1 MKFEDAKVGMEVVVT
16 GEQAERFPEGAVITD
31 VDKNDFS
38 VRLKGK
44 HGVTLWFWDINSRAH
59 ESQRNAY
66 DMSDIH
72 LKDDGFRKLP
82 TMTHILAEYLGKDCD
97 FRKLPPTTHLLAEY
111 LGLDPEKV
119 KCHVDK
125 ENGTITVRQGDV
137 EAKAKKAPQDKW
149 DFRLGMG
156 LALCRLKEKLA
167 EHRKPEFGEPCY
179 YVLKSYLINYTT
191 FGLSEDFIQGSVMYA
206 MGNVFKTQKEA
217 EDNAEEMV
225 KRANMVI
232 EFCKKQGW

>member
-16 GEQAERFPEGAVITD
+16 GEQADRFPEGAVIVE

-38 VRLKGK
+38 VRLKNK
-44 HGVTLWFWDINSRAH
+44 YGVHLWFWDINSREPKA
-59 ESQRNAY
+59 QRNAY

-72 LKDDGFRKLP
+72 LKDG
-82 TMTHILAEYLGKDCD
+82 G

-119 KCHVDK
+119 KCYVDK
-125 ENGTITVRQGDV
+125 ENSIIKVKQGDV

-156 LALCRLKEKLA
+156 LALCRLTEKLA
-167 EHRKPEFGEPCY
+167 EHRKPDFKEPCH
-179 YVLKSYLINYTT
+179 YVLKKDGLVNFTT
-191 FGLSEDFIQGSVMYA
+191 LGLSEDFIQDSVMYA

-217 EDNAEEMV
+217 EDNTEEML
-225 KRANMVI
+225 KRANMII

>member
-1 MKFEDAKVGMEVVVT
+1 MKFEDAKVGMKVVVT
-16 GEQAERFPEGAVITD
+16 GEQAVRFPEGAVIAE
-31 VDKNDFS
+31 VDKIDFS
-38 VRLKGK
+38 VKLESE
-44 HGVTLWFWDINSRAH
+44 HGVTLWFWDINSREP

-82 TMTHILAEYLGKDCD
+82 H
-97 FRKLPPTTHLLAEY
+97 TTLLLAEY

-119 KCHVDK
+119 KCYVDK
-125 ENGTITVRQGDV
+125 ENYIIKVKQDDV

-167 EHRKPEFGEPCY
+167 EPRKPAFMEPCHY
-179 YVLKSYLINYTT
+179 IVKDGVVNFTT
-191 FGLSEDFIQGSVMYA
+191 LGLSEDFIQDSVMYA
-206 MGNVFKTQKEA
+206 MGNVFNTQKEA
-217 EDNAEEMV
+217 EDNTEEML
-225 KRANMVI
+225 KRANMII
-232 EFCKKQGW
+232 EFCQKQGW

>member
-16 GEQAERFPEGAVITD
+16 GGQADRFPKGAVIVG
-31 VDKNDFS
+31 VDKDDFS
-38 VRLKGK
+38 VELKGGYGE
-44 HGVTLWFWDINSRAH
+44 HWWFWDTNSRDP
-59 ESQRNAY
+59 ESPLNTY

-72 LKDDGFRKLP
+72 LKDDG
-82 TMTHILAEYLGKDCD
+82 

-119 KCHVDK
+119 KCYVDK
-125 ENGTITVRQGDV
+125 ENGTVTVRQGDK

-167 EHRKPEFGEPCY
+167 EPRKPDFNEECT
-179 YVLKSYLINYTT
+179 YVLSPRTVYTT
-191 FGLSEDFIQGSVMYA
+191 YTGLKSDFIADIILHA
-206 MGNVFKTQKEA
+206 MGNTFKTQKEA
-217 EDNAEEMV
+217 EDNMKEIFRRTKM
-225 KRANMVI
+225 I
-232 EFCKKQGW
+232 IDFCKKQGW

>member
-16 GEQAERFPEGAVITD
+16 GEQAERFPEGAVITE

-38 VRLKGK
+38 VRLKGEY
-44 HGVTLWFWDINSRAH
+44 GSLWFWDINSRDH
-59 ESQRNAY
+59 KTPLNVF

-82 TMTHILAEYLGKDCD
+82 PTTHILAEYLKDD
-97 FRKLPPTTHLLAEY
+97 GFRKLPPTTHLIAEY

-119 KCHVDK
+119 KCYVDK
-125 ENGTITVRQGDV
+125 ENDTITVRQGDV

-156 LALCRLKEKLA
+156 LALCRLKEKLT
-167 EHRKPEFGEPCY
+167 ESRKPAFLEPCH
-179 YVLKSYLINYTT
+179 YVVKDGLVNHTYL
-191 FGLSEDFIQGSVMYA
+191 GLFEDFIQDSVMYA

-217 EDNAEEMV
+217 EDNTEEML
-225 KRANMVI
+225 KRTNMII

>member
-16 GEQAERFPEGAVITD
+16 GEQADRFPEGAVIVE
-31 VDKNDFS
+31 VDKKDFS
-38 VRLKGK
+38 VKLKGEY
-44 HGVTLWFWDINSRAH
+44 GVSLWFWDINSREP

-72 LKDDGFRKLP
+72 LKDG
-82 TMTHILAEYLGKDCD
+82 G
-97 FRKLPPTTHLLAEY
+97 FRKLPPTTILLAEY

-119 KCHVDK
+119 KCYVDK
-125 ENGTITVRQGDV
+125 ENYTIKVKQDDV
-137 EAKAKKAPQDKW
+137 EAKAKKAPQDEW

-167 EHRKPEFGEPCY
+167 EHQKPAFMRPCY
-179 YVLKSYLINYTT
+179 YVLKDGFVTQTSL
-191 FGLSEDFIQGSVMYA
+191 GLSENYIQDYIMYV
-206 MGNVFKTQKEA
+206 MGNTFKTQKEA
-217 EDNAEEMV
+217 EDNAEEML
-225 KRANMVI
+225 KRANMII

>member
-16 GEQAERFPEGAVITD
+16 GEQADRFPEGAVIVE
-31 VDKNDFS
+31 VDKRDFS
-38 VRLKGK
+38 VKLEGEY
-44 HGVTLWFWDINSRAH
+44 GVTLWFWDINSREP

-72 LKDDGFRKLP
+72 LKDG
-82 TMTHILAEYLGKDCD
+82 E
-97 FRKLPPTTHLLAEY
+97 FRKLPPTTLLLAEY

-119 KCHVDK
+119 KCYVDK
-125 ENGTITVRQGDV
+125 ENYIIKVKQDDV

-167 EHRKPEFGEPCY
+167 EHQKPDFYEPCY
-179 YVLKSYLINYTT
+179 YVLKNDLINHTT
-191 FGLSEDFIQGSVMYA
+191 VGHGKDFLDDIIMYA
-206 MGNVFKTQKEA
+206 MGNTFKTEQLAK
-217 EDNAEEMV
+217 DNMEEMV
-225 KRANMVI
+225 KRTNMIVD
-232 EFCKKQGW
+232 FCKKQGW

>member
-1 MKFEDAKVGMEVVVT
+1 MKFGDAKVGMKVVVT
-16 GEQAERFPEGAVITD
+16 GEQADRFPEGAVIVD

-44 HGVTLWFWDINSRAH
+44 SGFLWFWDINSRDP
-59 ESQRNAY
+59 ETQRNAY
-66 DMSDIH
+66 DMVDIH
-72 LKDDGFRKLP
+72 LKDC
-82 TMTHILAEYLGKDCD
+82 E

-119 KCHVDK
+119 KCYVDK
-125 ENGTITVRQGDV
+125 ENFIIKVKQGDV

-167 EHRKPEFGEPCY
+167 EPRKPAFMKPCY
-179 YVLKSYLINYTT
+179 YVLKD
-191 FGLSEDFIQGSVMYA
+191 GLVHCTAVGLLEDFIQDSVMYA
-206 MGNVFKTQKEA
+206 MGNVFKTEKEA
-217 EDNAEEMV
+217 EDNTEEML
-225 KRANMVI
+225 KRANMII

>member
-16 GEQAERFPEGAVITD
+16 GENAERFPEGAVIVD

-38 VRLKGK
+38 VRLKGS
-44 HGVTLWFWDINSRAH
+44 HGLHLWFWDINSRVSK
-59 ESQRNAY
+59 EQRNAY

-72 LKDDGFRKLP
+72 LKD
-82 TMTHILAEYLGKDCD
+82 CD
-97 FRKLPPTTHLLAEY
+97 FRKLPTTTHILAEY

-119 KCHVDK
+119 KCYVDK
-125 ENGTITVRQGDV
+125 ENSIIKVKQGDV

-167 EHRKPEFGEPCY
+167 EPRKPAFMKPCY
-179 YVLKSYLINYTT
+179 YVLKD
-191 FGLSEDFIQGSVMYA
+191 GLVHCTVVGLLEDFIQDSVMYA
-206 MGNVFKTQKEA
+206 MGNVFKTEKEA
-217 EDNAEEMV
+217 EDNTEEML
-225 KRANMVI
+225 KRANMII

>member
-16 GEQAERFPEGAVITD
+16 GEQADRFPRGAVIVE

-38 VRLKGK
+38 VELKDEY
-44 HGVTLWFWDINSRAH
+44 GVRLWFWDINSREP
-59 ESQRNAY
+59 ESPRNDY

-72 LKDDGFRKLP
+72 LKDSR
-82 TMTHILAEYLGKDCD
+82 

-119 KCHVDK
+119 KCYVDK
-125 ENGTITVRQGDV
+125 ENYIIKVKQDDV

-167 EHRKPEFGEPCY
+167 EPRKPAFMRPCY
-179 YVLKSYLINYTT
+179 YVLKDGRVIRTDA
-191 FGLSEDFIQGSVMYA
+191 GLSELFMQDYIMYA
-206 MGNVFKTQKEA
+206 MGNTFKTREEA
-217 EDNAEEMV
+217 EDNTEEML
-225 KRANMVI
+225 KRANMII

>member
-16 GEQAERFPEGAVITD
+16 GEQADKFPEGAVIVE

-38 VRLKGK
+38 VKLKDAYGIW
-44 HGVTLWFWDINSRAH
+44 LWFWDINSRDPYP
-59 ESQRNAY
+59 ETQRNAY

-72 LKDDGFRKLP
+72 LKDCG
-82 TMTHILAEYLGKDCD
+82 

-119 KCHVDK
+119 KCYVDK
-125 ENGTITVRQGDV
+125 ENSIIKVKQGDV

-167 EHRKPEFGEPCY
+167 EPRKPALMEPCH
-179 YVLKSYLINYTT
+179 YVVRAGVVNFTNM
-191 FGLSEDFIQGSVMYA
+191 GLSGYSIQDSVMHA
-206 MGNVFKTQKEA
+206 LGNTFKTREEA
-217 EDNAEEMV
+217 EDNTEEML
-225 KRANMVI
+225 KRASMII

>member
-16 GEQAERFPEGAVITD
+16 GENAGRFPEGAVIVD

-38 VRLKGK
+38 VRLKGS
-44 HGVTLWFWDINSRAH
+44 HGLYLWFWDINSRVSK
-59 ESQRNAY
+59 EQRNAY

-72 LKDDGFRKLP
+72 LKDCGFRKLP
-82 TMTHILAEYLGKDCD
+82 TTTHI
-97 FRKLPPTTHLLAEY
+97 LAEY

-119 KCHVDK
+119 KCYVDK
-125 ENGTITVRQGDV
+125 ENSIIKVKQGDV

-156 LALCRLKEKLA
+156 LALCRLKEKVSESKKPSLYAPYFYA
-167 EHRKPEFGEPCY
+167 ESPKMTHHSIAGICPSF
-179 YVLKSYLINYTT
+179 
-191 FGLSEDFIQGSVMYA
+191 FMDAIQYA
-206 MGNVFKTQKEA
+206 MGNVFRTKEEA
-217 EDNAEEMV
+217 ESNRAEMARRTQMIV
-225 KRANMVI
+225 

>member
-16 GEQAERFPEGAVITD
+16 GEQAERFPEGAVIVD

-38 VRLKGK
+38 VRLKGS
-44 HGVTLWFWDINSRAH
+44 HGVHLWFWDINSRDPYH
-59 ESQRNAY
+59 EAQRNAY

-72 LKDDGFRKLP
+72 LKDCEFRKLP
-82 TMTHILAEYLGKDCD
+82 TMTHILAEYLG
-97 FRKLPPTTHLLAEY
+97 
-111 LGLDPEKV
+111 LDHEKV
-119 KCHVDK
+119 KCYVDK
-125 ENGTITVRQGDV
+125 ENSVIKVKQGDV

-167 EHRKPEFGEPCY
+167 EHRKPEFYEPCY
-179 YVLKSYLINYTT
+179 YVLKD
-191 FGLSEDFIQGSVMYA
+191 GLVHCMAEGLLEDYIQDSVMYA
-206 MGNVFKTQKEA
+206 MGNVFKTEKEA
-217 EDNAEEMV
+217 EDNTEEML
-225 KRANMVI
+225 KRANMII

>member
-16 GEQAERFPEGAVITD
+16 GEQADRFPEGAVITD

-38 VRLKGK
+38 VRLKGAC
-44 HGVTLWFWDINSRAH
+44 GIRLWFWDINARGPKPY
-59 ESQRNAY
+59 RNAY

-72 LKDDGFRKLP
+72 LKDG
-82 TMTHILAEYLGKDCD
+82 G
-97 FRKLPPTTHLLAEY
+97 FRKLPPTTHILAEY

-119 KCHVDK
+119 KCYVDK
-125 ENGTITVRQGDV
+125 ENGTITVRQGNT

-156 LALCRLKEKLA
+156 LALCRLKKKLA
-167 EHRKPEFGEPCY
+167 EHQKPDFGEPCH
-179 YVLKSYLINYTT
+179 YVLQDGLVHSAT
-191 FGLSEDFIQGSVMYA
+191 FGLIEDFIQDSIMYA

-217 EDNAEEMV
+217 EDNTEEML
-225 KRANMVI
+225 KRTNMII

>member
-1 MKFEDAKVGMEVVVT
+1 MKFEDAKEGMEVVVT
-16 GEQAERFPEGAVITD
+16 GEQADSFPRGAVIVE

-38 VRLKGK
+38 VKLKGS
-44 HGVTLWFWDINSRAH
+44 HGAHLWFWDMNSRDP
-59 ESQRNAY
+59 EPQRKAY
-66 DMSDIH
+66 DMADIH
-72 LKDDGFRKLP
+72 LKDDG
-82 TMTHILAEYLGKDCD
+82 

-119 KCHVDK
+119 KCYVDK
-125 ENGTITVRQGDV
+125 ENSIIKVKQGDV

-167 EHRKPEFGEPCY
+167 EHRKPAFKEPCHY
-179 YVLKSYLINYTT
+179 ILKDGFVNFTT
-191 FGLSEDFIQGSVMYA
+191 LGLNEDFIQDSVMYA
-206 MGNVFKTQKEA
+206 MGNVFKTEKEA
-217 EDNAEEMV
+217 EDNTEEML
-225 KRANMVI
+225 KRANMII

>member
-16 GEQAERFPEGAVITD
+16 GENAGRFPEGAVIVD

-38 VRLKGK
+38 VRLKGV
-44 HGVTLWFWDINSRAH
+44 HGLHLWFWDINSR
-59 ESQRNAY
+59 EPKSQRNAY

-72 LKDDGFRKLP
+72 LKDCGFRKLP
-82 TMTHILAEYLGKDCD
+82 TTTHI
-97 FRKLPPTTHLLAEY
+97 LAEY

-119 KCHVDK
+119 KCYVDK
-125 ENGTITVRQGDV
+125 ENYIIKVKQGDV

-167 EHRKPEFGEPCY
+167 EPRKPAFMKPCY
-179 YVLKSYLINYTT
+179 YVLKD
-191 FGLSEDFIQGSVMYA
+191 GLVHCTAVGLLEDFIQDSVMYA
-206 MGNVFKTQKEA
+206 MGNVFKTEKEA
-217 EDNAEEMV
+217 EDNTKEML
-225 KRANMVI
+225 KRANMII